1 MRFFQTCR
9 SVGRRF
15 TAAPFK
21 EKPYEPTKTVG
32 MGKTGLIGHA
42 GRFVLGRLL
51 TALWEGFSSL
61 QRTLPVAS
69 RWKRRCARARTNS
82 DFFST
87 PLPKPYT
94 ELISNTD
101 VRSATPP
108 ASALW
113 DTSELTKSSARIRM
127 T

>member
-9 SVGRRF
+9 SVGKRF

-21 EKPYEPTKTVG
+21 EKPCERTKTIG
-32 MGKTGLIGHA
+32 RGKTELIGHA
-42 GRFVLGRLL
+42 GRVVLGKPLK
-51 TALWEGFSSL
+51 ALWEGFSSL
-61 QRTLPVAS
+61 QKTLPAAN

-108 ASALW
+108 PSALW